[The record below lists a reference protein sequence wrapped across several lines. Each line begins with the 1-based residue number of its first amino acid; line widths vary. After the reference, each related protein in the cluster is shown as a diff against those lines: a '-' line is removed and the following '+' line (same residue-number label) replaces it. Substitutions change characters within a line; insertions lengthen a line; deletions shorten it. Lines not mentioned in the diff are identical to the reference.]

1 MRPCLKSRP
10 PACRSPARRNLVEK
24 HKVSPKLVQAGP
36 RSDVANRDDQPAPL
50 EIADG
55 RTGLS
60 PDEEPS
66 SRQAA
71 AGAIGGAPSADHGQ
85 VRSIQLGGQLGA
97 GVAVNLDE
105 PAMPRRSE
113 TSSLCPSTPSS
124 RTCHAP
130 RFSRRTGSALICW

>member
-1 MRPCLKSRP
+1 MRPCLKKSRP
-10 PACRSPARRNLVEK
+10 PACRSPARATNLVEK

-36 RSDVANRDDQPAPL
+36 RSDVADRDDQPAPL

-97 GVAVNLDE
+97 GVAVNLDDRPPCPGDPRDQQPLSIDALE
-105 PAMPRRSE
+105 PDVPLR
-113 TSSLCPSTPSS
+113 P
-124 RTCHAP
+124 
-130 RFSRRTGSALICW
+130 GSADGRARR

>member
-1 MRPCLKSRP
+1 MGADAPLLEEES
-10 PACRSPARRNLVEK
+10 SARLPLTRQGANLVEK

-36 RSDVANRDDQPAPL
+36 RSDVADRDDQPAPL

-105 PAMPRRSE
+105 RPPCPGDPRDQQPL
-113 TSSLCPSTPSS
+113 SSDALEPDV
-124 RTCHAP
+124 P
-130 RFSRRTGSALICW
+130 RAQV